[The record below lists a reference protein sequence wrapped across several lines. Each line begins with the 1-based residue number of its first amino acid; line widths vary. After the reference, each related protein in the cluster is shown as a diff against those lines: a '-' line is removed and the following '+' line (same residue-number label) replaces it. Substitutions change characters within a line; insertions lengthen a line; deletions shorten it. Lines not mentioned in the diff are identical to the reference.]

1 MNLPRTAMCEHH
13 AAPYGHLPVHLM
25 ADGETV
31 PPAAATDL
39 WTRCLSHNTWLA
51 LAYPAMVDQPR
62 ATYPEHQ
69 SEILPP
75 DDGGDDG
82 DDEEPPSS
90 DYMGGFGR
98 P

>member
-1 MNLPRTAMCEHH
+1 
-13 AAPYGHLPVHLM
+13 
-25 ADGETV
+25 
-31 PPAAATDL
+31 
-39 WTRCLSHNTWLA
+39 
-51 LAYPAMVDQPR
+51 MVDQPR